1 MLEMLRTELHCHNV
15 FSNGH
20 VGDLE
25 PPFDCNVTV
34 NEQLQKALDSKLDVL
49 FVTNHNTLDGFK
61 QMTDYKNSHEKFSNV
76 KVYPAVEIT
85 TDKEAHVLV
94 YGLQEEIKSSQS
106 IDEILDA
113 AKSQD
118 AVTIAPHPFSLID
131 ALRDDSLKCDLFE
144 IFNSANI
151 DIYSNKKA
159 EVFAKEHNLLT
170 IAGSDSHVASTIG
183 RCTNLINSENNL
195 DDILYAMKKGKIA
208 IEKMEY
214 VTRREVLEHLHEYR
228 HAIDEIF
235 RVLKPG
241 GKFLASVPAEFP
253 EKICWMLSKEY
264 QNQPGGHL
272 RIFKK
277 KSLIKDITEKGFIF
291 DASERFHSIH
301 SAYWWL
307 RCLFWKSQDSNF
319 LVSWYKKFLEL
330 HILKKPKWID
340 FIDRLLNPILGKS
353 ISFYFTKK

>member
-118 AVTIAPHPFSLID
+118 AVTIAPHPFSLICKKKKRKSNKNNGSSSGSSASRQVAPEMD
-131 ALRDDSLKCDLFE
+131 NMEISNNTQKNNRASRHQQQHQNVVVGWQDTGIVVPRYITNVYNMLDLF
-144 IFNSANI
+144 IYGIIVVNI
-151 DIYSNKKA
+151 I
-159 EVFAKEHNLLT
+159 T
-170 IAGSDSHVASTIG
+170 P
-183 RCTNLINSENNL
+183 
-195 DDILYAMKKGKIA
+195 
-208 IEKMEY
+208 
-214 VTRREVLEHLHEYR
+214 RE
-228 HAIDEIF
+228 
-235 RVLKPG
+235 
-241 GKFLASVPAEFP
+241 
-253 EKICWMLSKEY
+253 
-264 QNQPGGHL
+264 
-272 RIFKK
+272 
-277 KSLIKDITEKGFIF
+277 
-291 DASERFHSIH
+291 
-301 SAYWWL
+301 
-307 RCLFWKSQDSNF
+307 
-319 LVSWYKKFLEL
+319 SWN
-330 HILKKPKWID
+330 
-340 FIDRLLNPILGKS
+340 RQS
-353 ISFYFTKK
+353 

>member
-20 VGDLE
+20 VGELE
-25 PPFDCNVTV
+25 PPCDCNVTIK
-34 NEQLQKALDSKLDVL
+34 EQLKKSLDSKLDVL

-61 QMTDYKNSHEKFSNV
+61 QMINYKNNHAKFSNLS
-76 KVYPAVEIT
+76 VYPAEEIT

-94 YGLQEEIKSSQS
+94 YGLNEEIKPNQT

-144 IFNSANI
+144 VFNSSNI

-159 EVFAKEHNLLT
+159 EIFAKEHNLIT
-170 IAGSDSHVASTIG
+170 IAGSDSHIASTIG

-195 DDILYAMKKGKIA
+195 DDILYAMKKGKIS

-214 VTRREVLEHLHEYR
+214 VKRREVLEHIQY
-228 HAIDEIF
+228 
-235 RVLKPG
+235 
-241 GKFLASVPAEFP
+241 
-253 EKICWMLSKEY
+253 KIENSKEY
-264 QNQPGGHL
+264 IDQYVNEFYPKYLGLFNQMYKLYMITRKSFIWDIAFKLAIFGLRRISYKINFEGHDPYAF
-272 RIFKK
+272 RTRDIPTITKMIF
-277 KSLIKDITEKGFIF
+277 
-291 DASERFHSIH
+291 
-301 SAYWWL
+301 
-307 RCLFWKSQDSNF
+307 
-319 LVSWYKKFLEL
+319 
-330 HILKKPKWID
+330 
-340 FIDRLLNPILGKS
+340 
-353 ISFYFTKK
+353 

>member
-20 VGDLE
+20 VGELE
-25 PPFDCNVTV
+25 PPCDCNVTI
-34 NEQLQKALDSKLDVL
+34 NEQLKKSLDSKLDVL

-61 QMTDYKNSHEKFSNV
+61 QMINYKNNHAKFSHLS
-76 KVYPAVEIT
+76 VYPAEEIT

-94 YGLQEEIKSSQS
+94 YGLNEEIKPNQT

-144 IFNSANI
+144 VFNSSNI

-159 EVFAKEHNLLT
+159 EIFAKEHNLIT
-170 IAGSDSHVASTIG
+170 IAGSDSHIASTIG

-195 DDILYAMKKGKIA
+195 DDILYAMKKGKIS

-214 VTRREVLEHLHEYR
+214 VKRREVLEHIQY
-228 HAIDEIF
+228 
-235 RVLKPG
+235 
-241 GKFLASVPAEFP
+241 
-253 EKICWMLSKEY
+253 KIENSKEY
-264 QNQPGGHL
+264 IDQYVNEFYPKYLGLFNQMYKLYMITRKSFIWDIAFKLAIFGLRRISYKINFEGHDPYAF
-272 RIFKK
+272 RTRDIPTITKMIF
-277 KSLIKDITEKGFIF
+277 
-291 DASERFHSIH
+291 
-301 SAYWWL
+301 
-307 RCLFWKSQDSNF
+307 
-319 LVSWYKKFLEL
+319 
-330 HILKKPKWID
+330 
-340 FIDRLLNPILGKS
+340 
-353 ISFYFTKK
+353 